1 MSTCAVEGCGK
12 RVKGRGYCCGHY
24 QRLMRHGDLRLDQ
37 PVTHR
42 RSGSENF
49 NWKGGH
55 VKNGR
60 MFVRVL
66 SHPNADPANGYVL
79 RSRLVMEKQLGRY
92 LTADEIVHH
101 KNGDKSDDRPENL
114 QVMSQ
119 SEHAKIH
126 FVRGRFATI
135 HRKAVS
141 A

>member
-1 MSTCAVEGCGK
+1 
-12 RVKGRGYCCGHY
+12 
-24 QRLMRHGDLRLDQ
+24 LRLDQ

-60 MFVRVL
+60 MFVRVP
-66 SHPNADPANGYVL
+66 SHPNADPTNGYVL

-114 QVMSQ
+114 HVMSQ

-126 FVRGRFATI
+126 FVRGRFAPI